1 VTFIENEIRRQ
12 LFEAKKSKKN
22 QGFNDQFRALNYEP
36 PYPQWLYSTIRAIY
50 DGKYMEHVMLE
61 DFGKMSNF
69 TEYVY
74 SWLGTFTVCPLKKHV
89 RLMEFYEQE
98 DSDHLR
104 LQLLLG
110 LKLNSE
116 ENKMWE
122 YHTFLEFLNEKMAL
136 DDLVY
141 FLHCRNL
148 LYKGPQTNHPNAFN
162 SRVHYVSVRQANGL
176 VDVMF

>member
-1 VTFIENEIRRQ
+1 
-12 LFEAKKSKKN
+12 
-22 QGFNDQFRALNYEP
+22 
-36 PYPQWLYSTIRAIY
+36 
-50 DGKYMEHVMLE
+50 
-61 DFGKMSNF
+61 
-69 TEYVY
+69 
-74 SWLGTFTVCPLKKHV
+74 
-89 RLMEFYEQE
+89 
-98 DSDHLR
+98 
-104 LQLLLG
+104 
-110 LKLNSE
+110 
-116 ENKMWE
+116 MWE